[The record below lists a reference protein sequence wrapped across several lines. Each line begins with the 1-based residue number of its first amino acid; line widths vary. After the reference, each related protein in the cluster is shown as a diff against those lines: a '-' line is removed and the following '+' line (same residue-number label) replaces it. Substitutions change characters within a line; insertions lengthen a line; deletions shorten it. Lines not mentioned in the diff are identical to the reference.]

1 MQLADD
7 LAAGDVQ
14 CGEQR
19 GGAVTCVVEGA
30 PLGLA
35 RPHGQDRLRAIER
48 LDLTFLVSAQDQRS
62 FWWVEI
68 EADNVTHLLDQLR
81 ISRQLERLSSMRL
94 KPECLP

>member
-19 GGAVTCVVEGA
+19 GGAVTLVVEGA

-48 LDLTFLVSAQDQRS
+48 LDLAFLVRAQDQRS

-68 EADNVTHLLDQLR
+68 EADNVAHLLDQLR
-81 ISRQLERLSSMRL
+81 ISRQTDRPGERSARHQT
-94 KPECLP
+94 LP